1 MKKLFVFIILACTFT
16 MTGMAQNAKKI
27 LDATAARMTQS
38 GDVKVQFKAT
48 QFSGTTPQSEAT
60 GTLLFSGRKYQMTT
74 EEISAWFD
82 GETQWSMMK
91 NSGEVNVATP
101 DEEEQAAMNPATLVN
116 IYKKGYK
123 ASLTKSSL
131 RGRPTYV
138 VHLYA
143 KSRKAAFTDIIIDI
157 DQATSEPLCLRAKK
171 DGDWMRLSVLSFQ
184 NGLSLPASTFTFPSK
199 DYPDIEVID
208 LR

>member
-1 MKKLFVFIILACTFT
+1 MKKLFVFIFLASTFT
-16 MTGMAQNAKKI
+16 MTSMAQNAKKI
-27 LDATAARMTQS
+27 LDATAARLTQS
-38 GDVKVQFKAT
+38 GDVRVQFKAS
-48 QFSGTTPQSEAT
+48 QFSGTTLQGEAT
-60 GTLLFSGRKYQMTT
+60 GTLLISGCKFQMST
-74 EEISAWFD
+74 EEISTWFD

-101 DEEEQAAMNPATLVN
+101 NEEEQAAMNPATLVN

-123 ASLTKSSL
+123 AYVTKSSL

-143 KSRKAAFTDIIIDI
+143 KNRKAAFTDIIIDI
-157 DQATSEPLCLRAKK
+157 DQATSEPLCIRAKK